1 MTAKRAKLK
10 EARSFPS
17 QQIVIE
23 SLDFVVVVDSFLYSS
38 SSSSHGKYH
47 KKFCPDETISN
58 YVILAKVY
66 TEVWLWLSQSR
77 NKKNCRAVATVQK
90 GAKWFLRSDHIGNR
104 RFLLLLTVL
113 AISTTAK
120 KLNNGAIQLFSEG
133 KWKFMPFLLVMMTAD
148 TIWLNQKARW
158 IFKFCEKRPLSRP
171 FFMSERPPYVPN
183 VLAVFWKLWHLA
195 AQVLKCP
202 HLSLGETRRW

>member
-77 NKKNCRAVATVQK
+77 NKK
-90 GAKWFLRSDHIGNR
+90 
-104 RFLLLLTVL
+104 
-113 AISTTAK
+113 TAE
-120 KLNNGAIQLFSEG
+120 Q
-133 KWKFMPFLLVMMTAD
+133 
-148 TIWLNQKARW
+148 
-158 IFKFCEKRPLSRP
+158 
-171 FFMSERPPYVPN
+171 
-183 VLAVFWKLWHLA
+183 
-195 AQVLKCP
+195 
-202 HLSLGETRRW
+202 

>member
-23 SLDFVVVVDSFLYSS
+23 SLDFVVVVDSFLCSN

-66 TEVWLWLSQSR
+66 TEVWLWLSQSS
-77 NKKNCRAVATVQK
+77 NKKLQSSSYGPKRGKVIFEVRPYWQ
-90 GAKWFLRSDHIGNR
+90 S
-104 RFLLLLTVL
+104 RFLLLLSVPP
-113 AISTTAK
+113 IST
-120 KLNNGAIQLFSEG
+120 
-133 KWKFMPFLLVMMTAD
+133 
-148 TIWLNQKARW
+148 
-158 IFKFCEKRPLSRP
+158 
-171 FFMSERPPYVPN
+171 
-183 VLAVFWKLWHLA
+183 LA
-195 AQVLKCP
+195 
-202 HLSLGETRRW
+202 S

>member
-23 SLDFVVVVDSFLYSS
+23 SLDFAVVVDSFR
-38 SSSSHGKYH
+38 SSSHGKYH

-77 NKKNCRAVATVQK
+77 NKK
-90 GAKWFLRSDHIGNR
+90 
-104 RFLLLLTVL
+104 
-113 AISTTAK
+113 TAE
-120 KLNNGAIQLFSEG
+120 Q
-133 KWKFMPFLLVMMTAD
+133 
-148 TIWLNQKARW
+148 
-158 IFKFCEKRPLSRP
+158 
-171 FFMSERPPYVPN
+171 
-183 VLAVFWKLWHLA
+183 
-195 AQVLKCP
+195 
-202 HLSLGETRRW
+202 